1 MTDERRT
8 GVLYG
13 IAAYAVWGLS
23 PLFWNLVDGVGT
35 STLLTHRIIWA
46 IPVLGL
52 AIAITHR
59 WQAVRS
65 LLGDRTR
72 AMWAAAAGALLF
84 TNWAVFLWAV
94 TNERV
99 VEASLGYFINPLVS
113 VALGVLILHERL
125 RRAQWAAVVIASV
138 GVLWLTLRLAAVPW
152 VSLVLAASFGVYGLL
167 KKREGATP
175 AMVSLFGEVVLV
187 AIPGIALI
195 ALIGDDAGPA
205 FGDSPGVSAF
215 LVGAGVITVIPLV
228 LFGAAARRIPLSMLG
243 LLQYLAPTLQFIIGV
258 TVYGEELGTDRLIG
272 FAFVWVALAIYSTD
286 EVRAARRTVSPSP
299 A

>member
-1 MTDERRT
+1 MTEERRT

-13 IAAYAVWGLS
+13 IAAYTVWGLS
-23 PLFWNLVDGVGT
+23 PLFWNLVDDVGT
-35 STLLTHRIIWA
+35 TTLLIHRIIWA

-59 WQAVRS
+59 WHAVQS
-65 LLGDRTR
+65 LLSDRRR
-72 AMWAAAAGALLF
+72 AVWAAAAGALLF

-113 VALGVLILHERL
+113 VALGVVVLHERL
-125 RRAQWAAVVIASV
+125 RRAQWAAVAIASV

-167 KKREGATP
+167 KKREGATS
-175 AMVSLFGEVVLV
+175 ALVSLFGEVVLV
-187 AIPGIALI
+187 AIPGIALM
-195 ALIGDDAGPA
+195 AAIGGDSGPV

-258 TVYGEELGTDRLIG
+258 AVYGEELGTDRLIG
-272 FAFVWVALAIYSTD
+272 FAFVWVALAVYSTD
-286 EVRAARRTVSPSP
+286 EVRAARRSVSASP